1 MNQKQGVNFA
11 SLIDATSQM
20 LLAEFARS
28 AASTRPDQK
37 GAPRE
42 EQIRKFLRQTLPTQ
56 FGIAKAHIVYSGSRT
71 SLEFDIVVYDQLRT
85 PRWPCE
91 AGDDPRLLI
100 PLEMVLGIIEV
111 KSTLDEDT
119 LTSAR
124 EKIKEFD
131 DILAESPSESH
142 YHPFRHLFAYKLKDG
157 EAFQGWG
164 SASSLCDGYATPRGT
179 QPDGIFILGQE
190 FSVLDTQEQMIRA
203 YAIETGQSA
212 QKTLESNY
220 AMHDEMIRRD
230 VDPDR
235 AHLRDYITRE
245 APGGRALVAM
255 LAFIT
260 ERAAKFESIG
270 FHAADSIAGWLR
282 KP

>member
-20 LLAEFARS
+20 LLAEFNRS

-37 GAPRE
+37 GTPRE
-42 EQIRKFLRQTLPTQ
+42 EQIRKFLRQTLPAQ
-56 FGIAKAHIVYSGSRT
+56 FGIAKAHIIYGGSRT
-71 SLEFDIVVYDQLRT
+71 SLEFDIVVYDQLKT

-111 KSTLDEDT
+111 KSTLDEGT

-131 DILAESPSESH
+131 DILAKSPNKSD
-142 YHPFRHLFAYKLKDG
+142 YQPFRHLFAYKLKRG
-157 EAFQGWG
+157 KGFQGCR
-164 SASSLCDGYATPRGT
+164 SPANMCDSYISPGGT
-179 QPDGIFILGQE
+179 QPDGIFILKKE
-190 FSVLDTQEQMIRA
+190 FSVLDTQEQMARN
-203 YAIETGQSA
+203 YSLQTGKSA
-212 QKTLESNY
+212 QETLEGNID
-220 AMHDEMIRRD
+220 MHEEMIKRD
-230 VDPDR
+230 IEIDPSYM
-235 AHLRDYITRE
+235 RDYLTKK
-245 APGGRALVAM
+245 APKGQALVAM

-260 ERAAKFESIG
+260 ERAAKFESSS
-270 FHAADSIAGWLR
+270 FNAADAIAGWLR
-282 KP
+282 K